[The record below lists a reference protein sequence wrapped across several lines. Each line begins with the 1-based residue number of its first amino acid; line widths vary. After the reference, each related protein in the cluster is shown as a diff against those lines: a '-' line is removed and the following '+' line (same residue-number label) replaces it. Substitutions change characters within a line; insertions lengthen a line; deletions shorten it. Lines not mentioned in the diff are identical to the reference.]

1 VFLEPFSLDV
11 KEKVDVGIP
20 AFMYGTE
27 LSEVGLTKCVI
38 PGFDYNKFYDIWS
51 CPRLVINVAPTS
63 ESSVPYINAGIPTS
77 TFSFTSRLKGSR
89 NTVDCKQK

>member
-1 VFLEPFSLDV
+1 MFLEPFSLDI

-27 LSEVGLTKCVI
+27 LSEVGSTKCAI

-51 CPRLVINVAPTS
+51 CPRLVMNVAVS
-63 ESSVPYINAGIPTS
+63 IGLRYAILRFGVI
-77 TFSFTSRLKGSR
+77 R
-89 NTVDCKQK
+89 D